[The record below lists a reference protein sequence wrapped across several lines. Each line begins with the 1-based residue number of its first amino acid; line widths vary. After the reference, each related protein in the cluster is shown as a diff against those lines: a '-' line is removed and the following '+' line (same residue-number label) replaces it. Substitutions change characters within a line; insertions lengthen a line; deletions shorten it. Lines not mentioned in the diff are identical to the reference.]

1 MIGEYIIV
9 FLVIYWNGYS
19 LVHME
24 LDSFLVYVY
33 LEPDSLLEFNQYKA
47 IFSIPGTGL
56 PVNLVYLKLDSLSSL
71 IYL

>member
-1 MIGEYIIV
+1 
-9 FLVIYWNGYS
+9 
-19 LVHME
+19 ME
-24 LDSFLVYVY
+24 LDYFLVYVY
-33 LEPDSLLEFNQYKA
+33 LEPDTLLEFNQYKA